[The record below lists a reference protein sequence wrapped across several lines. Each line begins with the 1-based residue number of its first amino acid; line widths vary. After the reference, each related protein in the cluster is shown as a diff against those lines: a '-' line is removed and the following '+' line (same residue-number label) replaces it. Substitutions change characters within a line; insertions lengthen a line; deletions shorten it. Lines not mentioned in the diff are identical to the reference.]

1 MFDRQTQRSRGFGFV
16 TFQRIE
22 SIDAVFEASDHHE
35 LKGKV
40 VEVKRAESKEA
51 TAARNAA
58 AAAAAATAAA
68 SAAHAAA
75 VAAAAAV
82 PPLVPGSGPSF
93 AALATATPANVA
105 VGVPVPAVVPAPPS
119 ASLVVEGVAP
129 SGHVMVR
136 TANGLV
142 VPVPVAPPQL
152 APQLLAGQLSHLPH
166 GLQPA
171 LNGPALVSKAAAA
184 AGGGK
189 DDEELSLAQQL
200 ARGIKLGMEE
210 PAKKT
215 AVHDSDKGDV
225 TGDLASDGD
234 SDGGSEG
241 AKAADAATAAEAFA
255 KAEEAASMAPGVVGA
270 GWVTPQA
277 HPVAGEP
284 LDGGGP
290 RHEPFGCI
298 SLQES
303 LPVPGGGGVNAFG
316 GFTSGS
322 QGFGMHYASNGQG
335 FLFVPAVA
343 PGGAQ
348 SVYAVPLN
356 LPGGAPMAPHFSHA
370 PMPGTYVPNGFP
382 PQALEHAGDHFD
394 YNRAW

>member
-189 DDEELSLAQQL
+189 DDEELSLAQRL
-200 ARGIKLGMEE
+200 ARNIKQQLGM
-210 PAKKT
+210 AL
-215 AVHDSDKGDV
+215 DSDNHCKSSGADKGV
-225 TGDLASDGD
+225 LASDGD
-234 SDGGSEG
+234 KDGGSEG
-241 AKAADAATAAEAFA
+241 AKAANAATASEAFA
-255 KAEEAASMAPGVVGA
+255 KAEEAASVAPGVVGV
-270 GWVTPQA
+270 GQVTPQA
-277 HPVAGEP
+277 HG
-284 LDGGGP
+284 
-290 RHEPFGCI
+290 
-298 SLQES
+298 
-303 LPVPGGGGVNAFG
+303 
-316 GFTSGS
+316 
-322 QGFGMHYASNGQG
+322 YASNGQG

-343 PGGAQ
+343 PGGTQ

-356 LPGGAPMAPHFSHA
+356 LPGGAPMAPHFYHA
-370 PMPGTYVPNGFP
+370 PVPGAFVVPDGYAMSHDHHEDYFNQNRSWCAPYHCAQQSSSGDSRLTDSACPTYFCN
-382 PQALEHAGDHFD
+382 LRYAGDVSMGTE
-394 YNRAW
+394 YVASA